1 MVIDVPVSLSALVL
15 GGSFFAGAVLAT
27 ALAKL
32 RFNELSTASA
42 ILCAEVCLLLLCA
55 CKPGNTDHLFDA
67 SYFACSEPRY
77 YLNHVLKS
85 TDKLTP
91 EGAMSGDCSFSF
103 VNMYRM
109 EQNGTARCRR
119 RNETLQRSNLESLLL
134 KTFAPVKYLIQ
145 ELEFNYPTTKGKV
158 YSEEEDLYLLC
169 HLTYI
174 HGLLE
179 AKSVPNIASCGS
191 LSVP

>member
-1 MVIDVPVSLSALVL
+1 MVIDVPVSLSALIL
-15 GGSFFAGAVLAT
+15 GGSFFAGAILAT

-42 ILCAEVCLLLLCA
+42 ILCAEVCLLLLRA
-55 CKPGNTDHLFDA
+55 CKPGNTDNLFNA
-67 SYFACSEPRY
+67 SYFVRSEPRY

-109 EQNGTARCRR
+109 EQ
-119 RNETLQRSNLESLLL
+119 RNPEGEMKRNN
-134 KTFAPVKYLIQ
+134 AP
-145 ELEFNYPTTKGKV
+145 T
-158 YSEEEDLYLLC
+158 
-169 HLTYI
+169 
-174 HGLLE
+174 
-179 AKSVPNIASCGS
+179 
-191 LSVP
+191 